1 MQLQLACV
9 AFECAHFH
17 DTCFLEEAQS
27 KNVIAYIAGVLDLT
41 SESMHNVD
49 QVVAL
54 IVNFINFRAA
64 STVLALHRV
73 LYRTRDDFWM
83 RLITH
88 SEHVLL
94 RYDVI
99 EA

>member
-17 DTCFLEEAQS
+17 DTCFLEEAES
-27 KNVIAYIAGVLDLT
+27 KHVIAYVASVLDLT

-54 IVNFINFRAA
+54 IEDFIDFRAA
-64 STVLALHRV
+64 STVLALHCV
-73 LYRTRDDFWM
+73 LYRTRDDLWM
-83 RLITH
+83 RLVTH
-88 SEHVLL
+88 SEHVLF

-99 EA
+99 KA